1 MVREILTYP
10 KDKETLSLKSMKVQ
24 DINCEETKT
33 IIQDLKD
40 TLKETNNGKGM
51 SAIQIGYPLQI
62 CICSWA
68 GDEVV
73 MINPEVT
80 RTRGQQNFLEGCLS
94 APGFYVE
101 VPRAQKVWCEYTD
114 ETGER
119 KVIDKGGRMSN
130 IIQHELDHFDGICKV
145 HEAAQK
151 AAYYERN

>member
-1 MVREILTYP
+1 MVRKILTYP

-73 MINPEVT
+73 MINPEIT

-145 HEAAQK
+145 HEAAEK
-151 AAYYERN
+151 AGYYERN